1 MNNSVIKAKNDCHA
15 DDKKVL
21 GFQASFIF
29 QFANDYKHKL
39 PRCVLP
45 PRTCFILT
53 TFLICPD
60 QLQMKT
66 NSVIK
71 TKNDCHSDDKKVFGF
86 QASFIFQFA
95 NDCECHKRGSDPL

>member
-1 MNNSVIKAKNDCHA
+1 MKNNLAIKAKNYCHA

-21 GFQASFIF
+21 GFQANFIF

-39 PRCVLP
+39 PRRVLP

-60 QLQMKT
+60 QLPMKT
-66 NSVIK
+66 YSVIK
-71 TKNDCHSDDKKVFGF
+71 TKNDDKKSFGISSEF
-86 QASFIFQFA
+86 YFPI
-95 NDCECHKRGSDPL
+95 CK